1 MADPTYPGLEAFQ
14 SAPFKTY
21 AEKFAY
27 DSTKEISKT
36 TKRGYNSVVSRM
48 IKESRAVVTEGAAK
62 AGMELNPWMRARL
75 AKQLV
80 GLDERRAHA
89 ALEYRAQLINEGLPV
104 KKVRAAF
111 ARDVK
116 KKLASRAATIA
127 RTEASEAL
135 ASGRRVEWR
144 VDLLRG
150 ERKPEAR
157 VIIRNESGSPCPI
170 CKPKV
175 GQSRPLLT
183 ARGRQRVKSLKRKHA
198 GSTKQITNKDLDSIE
213 LRKMTVGTS
222 VKKGKPKGRRYVDGP
237 PFHINCR
244 CFSEIV

>member
-1 MADPTYPGLEAFQ
+1 VADPKYPGLEAFQ

-36 TKRGYNSVVSRM
+36 TKRGYDSVVSRM

-89 ALEYRAQLINEGLPV
+89 ALEYRAQLIKEGLPV

-127 RTEASEAL
+127 RTE
-135 ASGRRVEWR
+135 
-144 VDLLRG
+144 
-150 ERKPEAR
+150 
-157 VIIRNESGSPCPI
+157 
-170 CKPKV
+170 
-175 GQSRPLLT
+175 
-183 ARGRQRVKSLKRKHA
+183 
-198 GSTKQITNKDLDSIE
+198 
-213 LRKMTVGTS
+213 
-222 VKKGKPKGRRYVDGP
+222 
-237 PFHINCR
+237 
-244 CFSEIV
+244 